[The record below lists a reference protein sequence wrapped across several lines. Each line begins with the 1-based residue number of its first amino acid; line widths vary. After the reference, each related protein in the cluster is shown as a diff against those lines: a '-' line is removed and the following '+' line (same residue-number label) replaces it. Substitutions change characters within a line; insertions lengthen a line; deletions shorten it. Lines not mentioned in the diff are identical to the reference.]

1 MKIKQEH
8 LVLENTGS
16 YRKTIIKVLELEN
29 GDYYIQDIDT
39 FKKISLEQF
48 IQIILKLTYQK
59 QVVCYESRNKIIG

>member
-48 IQIILKLTYQK
+48 IQMENNFKTDLPKTSSML
-59 QVVCYESRNKIIG
+59 